1 MAKNSTLKLH
11 RIHYSIS
18 EAAKLLGCDERDIFY
33 IATQKNIPFVMRMS
47 GQCTFSKHKVRDVD
61 AFIKHID
68 SLDKDHEGFSY
79 ISEFSLIKINEVKKE
94 KNLILASTK
103 GFFSMP
109 SKVRNDFIYYE
120 GDFPEYPSLYTPSGK
135 IYSEMVRFIQVDWK
149 NDEGIGYDNEGHIER
164 DYIKK
169 IHLVLSESEQ
179 SDDKYE
185 ALSAAQQERH
195 AVKRNEV
202 LSAIIYLYKEN
213 SAFRKENATALVDL
227 LFNRAEEFWP
237 DEKQPPLSHPVMTKL
252 VSSIFNKSVFTKN

>member
-1 MAKNSTLKLH
+1 MAKNNTLKLH

-18 EAAKLLGCDERDIFY
+18 EAAKLLNCDERDIFY
-33 IATQKNIPFVMRMS
+33 IATQKDIPFVMRMS

-68 SLDKDHEGFSY
+68 SLDKDYEGFSY
-79 ISEFSLIKINEVKKE
+79 ISEFSLIKVNEVKKE

-149 NDEGIGYDNEGHIER
+149 NDEGIGYDSEGYIER
-164 DYIKK
+164 EYIKK

-185 ALSAAQQERH
+185 ALSAAQKERH

-202 LSAIIYLYKEN
+202 LSAIIYLYKED
-213 SAFRKENATALVDL
+213 STFRKENATALVEL

-252 VSSIFNKSVFTKN
+252 VASIFNKPVFTKN